1 MTNLIEYPDRDL
13 LMLGLADK
21 LAGALRRDL
30 NIKQR
35 VSFSVPGGT
44 TPGPVFDML
53 SAVDLAWDRI
63 DVILNDE
70 RWVPEAS
77 ERSNTALLRRRLLVD
92 KAAAGTLVPL
102 RSDAE
107 TPEEGLEALIGA
119 VSECLPLDILLVGM
133 GTDMHTASL
142 FPGADQLDAALAANA
157 PALMAMRAP
166 GVPEPRIT
174 LTAPVLRAAVET
186 HILITGAEKLEALR
200 KAEKLRD
207 ARDAPIRVVLNTA
220 TVHWA
225 P

>member
-92 KAAAGTLVPL
+92 KAASGTLVPL

-157 PALMAMRAP
+157 PVLMAMRAP
-166 GVPEPRIT
+166 GAPEPRIT